1 MKGRLGNLKAYLNI
15 LPRIDK
21 LLKNNKN
28 LNEAIDNLN
37 KGIMFLII
45 SNDIIENCNESQ
57 DVCNSYRLSVGL
69 FNLGQGIELTLKAL
83 LRICG
88 RFNDYEHFNK
98 KLNDELLQ
106 YFIYDNDDAV
116 KNFQIDLIKS
126 NFKIIEFIN
135 NSREFAYSK
144 SRSNR
149 AYTKS
154 GIINI
159 IENLNSETRIYL
171 ERIVFLYITLVN

>member
-1 MKGRLGNLKAYLNI
+1 
-15 LPRIDK
+15 
-21 LLKNNKN
+21 
-28 LNEAIDNLN
+28 
-37 KGIMFLII
+37 
-45 SNDIIENCNESQ
+45 
-57 DVCNSYRLSVGL
+57 VGL
-69 FNLGQGIELTLKAL
+69 FNLGQVIELTLKAL

-144 SRSNR
+144 SRSTSRSNR

-154 GIINI
+154 GIINS

-171 ERIVFLYITLVN
+171 ERIVFLYITLVNKVFPNNEFIKKQVNDYCYYLKIKSINN